1 MNPKAPTGLVL
12 NIQHFCTHDGPGIR
26 TNVFLKGCSLRCKW
40 CSNPESIHPKPELA
54 YKPGQCIGEKQCG
67 FCLKDVCPES
77 AIYVVG
83 SGERA
88 DDKVRI
94 NWDLCTNC
102 GKCVPVCPTNALY
115 LFGQEMTVDQV
126 LDEVEQDSAFYRESG
141 GGMTLS
147 GGECQLQPDFA
158 AALLAGAH
166 QRGINTA
173 IETAFNVP
181 WSFVE
186 KVLPHVD
193 VVLHDHKLT
202 DSERHQKWTGVPNK
216 RILENIK
223 RAYETFPD
231 KTFIARTPLIPG
243 VNDDEEHI
251 RAVLAFIRPYTNVV
265 DYELLP
271 YMRFGESK
279 YGFLGRV
286 YEMQDFDPPTPE
298 TLARLRAIID
308 EAFGRSGAAHATETT
323 RPRQRNGRR
332 GDVSG

>member
-1 MNPKAPTGLVL
+1 MKNSATNHNAPKGLVL

-40 CSNPESIHPKPELA
+40 CSNPESIHTKPELA
-54 YKPGQCIGEKQCG
+54 YKTSQCLGEKQCG
-67 FCLKDVCPES
+67 FCLKGVCPES

-83 SGERA
+83 EGDRP

-102 GKCVPVCPTNALY
+102 GTCVPVCPSNALY
-115 LFGQEMTVDQV
+115 MFGQEMTVDEV
-126 LDEVEQDSAFYRESG
+126 LDEVEQDGTFYRESG
-141 GGMTLS
+141 GGITLS

-166 QRGINTA
+166 ERGINTA

-181 WSFVE
+181 WAFVE

-202 DSERHQKWTGVPNK
+202 DSERHRKWTGVPNK
-216 RILENIK
+216 RIRENIK
-223 RAYETFPD
+223 RAYETWPD
-231 KTFIARTPLIPG
+231 KTFVARTPLIPG

-251 RAVLAFIRPYTNVV
+251 RAVLALIRPFKNVV
-265 DYELLP
+265 EYELLP

-286 YEMQDFDPPTPE
+286 YEMRDFEPPTPE
-298 TLARLRAIID
+298 TLKRLQAIID
-308 EAFGRSGAAHATETT
+308 EAFGRKA
-323 RPRQRNGRR
+323 
-332 GDVSG
+332 